1 MSAEAGTLSGSF
13 DSSSSRS
20 PNWSGIGLIGVAAI
34 CGAAAFAPDLFAI
47 DAMADGLF
55 GANMQQTLLGVGAL
69 SLGAAALS
77 EYAHDHAEDNE
88 RGFFNWN
95 AMGVGFIGG
104 AIIAGVLSVALNIGT
119 DMVFGF
125 PAAHYSLIGQDVTA
139 WSSSWLLPILD
150 GFAIDY
156 LGYEDPLAV
165 AGVEEV
171 VTDSGESVLI
181 PD

>member
-1 MSAEAGTLSGSF
+1 MSADAGALSENF
-13 DSSSSRS
+13 DTRSSRS
-20 PNWSGIGLIGVAAI
+20 TNWPGWGLIGIAAV
-34 CGAAAFAPDLFAI
+34 CGAAAFAPDLFGI
-47 DAMADGLF
+47 DAMAEGLF
-55 GANMQQTLLGVGAL
+55 GSTTQQTMLGLGAL
-69 SLGAAALS
+69 SLGAYAIS
-77 EYAHDHAEDNE
+77 EHVHDHSDKSDSA
-88 RGFFNWN
+88 FFNWD
-95 AMGVGFIGG
+95 ALGVGFIGG
-104 AIIAGVLSVALNIGT
+104 AIIASVIAVSMSIGV

-156 LGYEDPLAV
+156 LGYEDPLAA